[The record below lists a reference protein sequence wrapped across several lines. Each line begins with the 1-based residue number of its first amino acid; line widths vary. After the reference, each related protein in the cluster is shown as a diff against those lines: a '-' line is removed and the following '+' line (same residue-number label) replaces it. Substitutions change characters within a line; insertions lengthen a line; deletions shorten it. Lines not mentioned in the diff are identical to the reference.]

1 MRESLVAQAQEKRL
15 ELLNVLEQFNVM
27 DPVDVITALQHEEIC
42 VAVAAYMDTQKALLR
57 LPVDVQ

>member
-15 ELLNVLEQFNVM
+15 ALLNVLEQFNVM
-27 DPVDVITALQHEEIC
+27 DPVDVITAMEHE
-42 VAVAAYMDTQKALLR
+42 DTQKALLR